1 MQKLRTNAWKIMTQR
16 KNFSD
21 LMYWDLSNL
30 YGLAMSQKLPLD
42 GFEWQKDT
50 LFSKRNENWK
60 KKKLF
65 CNFHSYRQVTMEL
78 IVFHSSENVL
88 LGLISLQLCLF
99 LCAAWQTFL
108 TSSWINAG
116 DTKLVPGSFMVSLK
130 WQYSKICRF

>member
-1 MQKLRTNAWKIMTQR
+1 MQKLRTNAWKIMAPK

-30 YGLAMSQKLPLD
+30 YGLAMSQKLPLH

-50 LFSKRNENWK
+50 LFSKRNKNWK

-108 TSSWINAG
+108 TSSWLNAG
-116 DTKLVPGSFMVSLK
+116 DIKIVQGSFMVSLK
-130 WQYSKICRF
+130 WQYSEICRF